1 MTVTS
6 LPDGTEINKYHEK
19 INLTIELTTLQLF
32 MKEHFYIIKKLLED
46 MTHTH
51 KPANRKSISFLQEEI
66 DYFREENHAKTQII
80 KQFTNMKVVPSN
92 SDLTAGAC
100 SWKVASTQ
108 SFCVDNSYKE
118 HSIDLETNA
127 KSNKNLD
134 KIRNQQNKN
143 VTEKLDSD
151 NINEKNK
158 KREYRSENNTKKE
171 KKKDEENKRY
181 EYGKKTRNIENDV
194 PTENCIYLRRQHGQ
208 KSKWVSPHQ
217 KS

>member
-1 MTVTS
+1 
-6 LPDGTEINKYHEK
+6 
-19 INLTIELTTLQLF
+19 
-32 MKEHFYIIKKLLED
+32 

-158 KREYRSENNTKKE
+158 KRDTVQGITPRKKR
-171 KKKDEENKRY
+171 KRTRKIKDMKMARKLETL
-181 EYGKKTRNIENDV
+181 KTM
-194 PTENCIYLRRQHGQ
+194 YLQ
-208 KSKWVSPHQ
+208 KSRKLYIF
-217 KS
+217 